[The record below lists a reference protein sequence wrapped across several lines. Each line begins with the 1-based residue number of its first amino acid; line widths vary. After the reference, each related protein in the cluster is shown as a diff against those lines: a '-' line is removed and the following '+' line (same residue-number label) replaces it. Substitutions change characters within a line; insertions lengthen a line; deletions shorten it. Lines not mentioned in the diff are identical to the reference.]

1 MPDGGVAG
9 PRSLRRLLRAVVA
22 IGTDLDLTATLQR
35 IVESATELADAQY
48 GALGV
53 LDPTGTFLSE
63 FLTVGID
70 PEHRAQIGDLP
81 KGHGILGLLIREPR
95 AIRLPDLREHPD
107 SFGFPPN
114 HPPMRSFLGVPVT
127 VRGEIFGNLY
137 LTDKR
142 SEDAFSD
149 IDEELVVALAV
160 AAGVAIENARL
171 HARVR
176 DLALL
181 EDRERIAMD
190 LHDTVIQQLFAVGL
204 SLQATLRLLD
214 AETGRRVQLAIDD
227 LDTTIK
233 RIRSTIFALDAPVQ
247 LAGSDSVRRRVIAL
261 VSEMTPTL
269 GLEPRTFFDGPIDSL
284 TDEHIAEEMLP
295 VLREALSNVARH
307 AQATEARGAAHR
319 DRRPAHAASGGQR
332 PGTIRRSGRRDA
344 GCETCRPEPNTS
356 AAPSPSPLARR
367 RDRASSGRCHSHSA
381 PCYLSCPWSRC
392 RTAYTAASVRLVMP
406 SFDSTDVT

>member
-1 MPDGGVAG
+1 MPNGGVAG

-70 PEHRAQIGDLP
+70 PEQRAQIGDLP

-214 AETGRRVQLAIDD
+214 AETGKRVQLAVDD

-247 LAGSDSVRRRVIAL
+247 LAGGESLRRRVIAL

-269 GLEPRTFFDGPIDSL
+269 RVEPRTFFDGPIDSL
-284 TDEHIAEEMLP
+284 TEEHLAEELLP

-307 AQATEARGAAHR
+307 AQATEV
-319 DRRPAHAASGGQR
+319 
-332 PGTIRRSGRRDA
+332 
-344 GCETCRPEPNTS
+344 E
-356 AAPSPSPLARR
+356 
-367 RDRASSGRCHSHSA
+367 
-381 PCYLSCPWSRC
+381 
-392 RTAYTAASVRLVMP
+392 VRLTAVNGLLTLRVEDNGVGP
-406 SFDSTDVT
+406 SDTPGDGRGLRNMQARAEHLGGTFTLTARTPKGSRLEWCVPLT

>member
-35 IVESATELADAQY
+35 IVESATELADARY

-70 PEHRAQIGDLP
+70 AEQRAKIGDLP

-114 HPPMRSFLGVPVT
+114 HPPMRSFLGVPVM
-127 VRGEIFGNLY
+127 VHGEVFGNLY

-142 SEDAFSD
+142 SDDAFSD
-149 IDEELVVALAV
+149 IDEELVVALAA
-160 AAGVAIENARL
+160 AAGVAIDNARL

-176 DLALL
+176 DLVLL

-214 AETGRRVQLAIDD
+214 PEIAKRVQLAVDD

-233 RIRSTIFALDAPVQ
+233 RIRSTIFALDAPLQ
-247 LAGSDSVRRRVIAL
+247 ISGNESLRRRVVAL
-261 VSEMTPTL
+261 ISEMSPTL
-269 GLEPRTFFDGPIDSL
+269 RVEPRTFFDGAIDSL
-284 TDEHIAEEMLP
+284 TDERIAEELLT

-307 AQATEARGAAHR
+307 AGASQVEVHVIARDGQLTLCVEDNGVGPPGGPTDGRGLRNMEARADHL
-319 DRRPAHAASGGQR
+319 D
-332 PGTIRRSGRRDA
+332 GTFTLSPR
-344 GCETCRPEPNTS
+344 
-356 AAPSPSPLARR
+356 APSGSRLEWSVPL
-367 RDRASSGRCHSHSA
+367 
-381 PCYLSCPWSRC
+381 P
-392 RTAYTAASVRLVMP
+392 
-406 SFDSTDVT
+406 

>member
-1 MPDGGVAG
+1 
-9 PRSLRRLLRAVVA
+9 VA
-22 IGTDLDLTATLQR
+22 IGTDLDLTATLKR
-35 IVESATELADAQY
+35 IVEAATELADAHY

-53 LDPTGTFLSE
+53 LDPTRTFLAE

-70 PEHRAQIGDLP
+70 DESRAEIGDLP
-81 KGHGILGLLIREPR
+81 KGHGILGLLIREPH

-107 SFGFPPN
+107 SFGFPLH
-114 HPPMRSFLGVPVT
+114 HPPMRSFLGVPVM
-127 VRGEIFGNLY
+127 VRGEVFGNLY

-142 SEDAFSD
+142 SDDAFSD
-149 IDEELVVALAV
+149 IDEELVVALAS
-160 AAGVAIENARL
+160 AAGVAIDNARL

-214 AETGRRVQLAIDD
+214 PEVARRVQLAVDD

-247 LAGSDSVRRRVIAL
+247 LAGAESLRRRVVTLISGL
-261 VSEMTPTL
+261 TPTL
-269 GLEPRTFFDGPIDSL
+269 RVEPRMFFDGAVDAL
-284 TDEHIAEEMLP
+284 TDEHIAEELLA

-307 AQATEARGAAHR
+307 AEASEVDVHLVAAGGRLTLCVEDNGIGPPDALGEGRGLRNMTARAEHL
-319 DRRPAHAASGGQR
+319 A
-332 PGTIRRSGRRDA
+332 GTFTLTPR
-344 GCETCRPEPNTS
+344 
-356 AAPSPSPLARR
+356 APTGTRLEWSVPL
-367 RDRASSGRCHSHSA
+367 
-381 PCYLSCPWSRC
+381 
-392 RTAYTAASVRLVMP
+392 T
-406 SFDSTDVT
+406 

>member
-1 MPDGGVAG
+1 
-9 PRSLRRLLRAVVA
+9 LRKLFRAVVA
-22 IGTDLDLTATLQR
+22 IGTDLDLTATLKR
-35 IVESATELADAQY
+35 IVDAATELADARY

-53 LDPTGTFLSE
+53 LDPTRTFLAE

-70 PEHRAQIGDLP
+70 DESRAEIGDLP
-81 KGHGILGLLIREPR
+81 KGHGILGLLIREPH

-127 VRGEIFGNLY
+127 VRGEVFGNLY

-142 SEDAFSD
+142 SDDAFSD
-149 IDEELVVALAV
+149 IDEELVVALAS
-160 AAGVAIENARL
+160 AAGVAIDNARL

-214 AETGRRVQLAIDD
+214 PEVARRVQLAIDD

-247 LAGSDSVRRRVIAL
+247 LGGESLRRRVVTLISD
-261 VSEMTPTL
+261 VTPTL
-269 GLEPRTFFDGPIDSL
+269 RVEPRTFFDGAVDAL
-284 TDEHIAEEMLP
+284 TDEHIAEELLA

-307 AQATEARGAAHR
+307 AEASEVDVHLVAAGGRLTLCVEDNGIGPPDAPGAGRGLH
-319 DRRPAHAASGGQR
+319 
-332 PGTIRRSGRRDA
+332 
-344 GCETCRPEPNTS
+344 NM
-356 AAPSPSPLARR
+356 LARAEHLGGTFTLTPR
-367 RDRASSGRCHSHSA
+367 LPSGSR
-381 PCYLSCPWSRC
+381 LEWSVPL
-392 RTAYTAASVRLVMP
+392 T
-406 SFDSTDVT
+406 

>member
-1 MPDGGVAG
+1 MPDSGVAG
-9 PRSLRRLLRAVVA
+9 PRSLRKLFRAVVA
-22 IGTDLDLTATLQR
+22 IGTDLDLTATLKR
-35 IVESATELADAQY
+35 IVEAATELADAHY

-53 LDPTGTFLSE
+53 LDPTRTFLSE

-70 PEHRAQIGDLP
+70 DDARAEIGDLP
-81 KGHGILGLLIREPR
+81 KGHGILGLLIREPH

-114 HPPMRSFLGVPVT
+114 HPPMRSFLGVPVM
-127 VRGEIFGNLY
+127 VRGEVFGNLY

-149 IDEELVVALAV
+149 IDEELVVALAS
-160 AAGVAIENARL
+160 AAGVAIDNARL

-214 AETGRRVQLAIDD
+214 PEIARRVQLAVDD

-247 LAGSDSVRRRVIAL
+247 LAGAESLRRRVVTLI
-261 VSEMTPTL
+261 SEVTATL
-269 GLEPRTFFDGPIDSL
+269 RVEPRTFFDGPVDAL
-284 TDEHIAEEMLP
+284 TDEHIAEELLT

-307 AQATEARGAAHR
+307 AEASEVDVHLI
-319 DRRPAHAASGGQR
+319 ASGGKLTLCVEDNGVGPPDAPR
-332 PGTIRRSGRRDA
+332 AGRGLHNMKARAEHLGGTF
-344 GCETCRPEPNTS
+344 TL
-356 AAPSPSPLARR
+356 AARLPRGSRLEWSVPL
-367 RDRASSGRCHSHSA
+367 
-381 PCYLSCPWSRC
+381 
-392 RTAYTAASVRLVMP
+392 T
-406 SFDSTDVT
+406 

>member
-1 MPDGGVAG
+1 VPDGGVAG
-9 PRSLRRLLRAVVA
+9 PRSLRRLFRAVVA
-22 IGTDLDLTATLQR
+22 IGSDLDLTATLQR
-35 IVESATELADAQY
+35 IVESATELADAHY

-53 LDPTGTFLSE
+53 LDPTQTYLAE

-70 PEHRAQIGDLP
+70 PAHRAEIGDLP
-81 KGHGILGLLIREPR
+81 KGQGLLGLLIREPR

-114 HPPMRSFLGVPVT
+114 HPPMRSFLGVPVM
-127 VRGEIFGNLY
+127 VRGEVFGNLY

-149 IDEELVVALAV
+149 IDEELVVALAS
-160 AAGVAIENARL
+160 AAGVAIDNARL

-214 AETGRRVQLAIDD
+214 SETAKRVQLAVDD

-247 LAGSDSVRRRVIAL
+247 ITGNESLRRRVVTLIT
-261 VSEMTPTL
+261 EMTPTL
-269 GLEPRTFFDGPIDSL
+269 KVDARTFFDGAIDSL
-284 TDEHIAEEMLP
+284 TEEHTAEELLT

-307 AQATEARGAAHR
+307 ANATAVEIHVVANDGRLTLLVEDNGVGPPDTPTDGRGLGNMQTRAEHL
-319 DRRPAHAASGGQR
+319 GG
-332 PGTIRRSGRRDA
+332 TF
-344 GCETCRPEPNTS
+344 TLTS
-356 AAPSPSPLARR
+356 RVPTGSRLEWTVPL
-367 RDRASSGRCHSHSA
+367 S
-381 PCYLSCPWSRC
+381 
-392 RTAYTAASVRLVMP
+392 
-406 SFDSTDVT
+406 

>member
-1 MPDGGVAG
+1 VPDGGVAG
-9 PRSLRRLLRAVVA
+9 PRSLRRLFRAVVA

-70 PEHRAQIGDLP
+70 AEQRGQIGDLP
-81 KGHGILGLLIREPR
+81 KGHGILGLLIREPK

-127 VRGEIFGNLY
+127 VHGEIFGNLY

-149 IDEELVVALAV
+149 IDEELVVALAA
-160 AAGVAIENARL
+160 AAGVAIDNARL

-214 AETGRRVQLAIDD
+214 AETARRVQLAIED

-247 LAGSDSVRRRVIAL
+247 LAGGDSVRRRVIGL
-261 VSEMTPTL
+261 VSEMTPAL
-269 GLEPRTFFDGPIDSL
+269 RLEPRTFFDGPIDSL
-284 TDEHIAEEMLP
+284 TDEHITEELLP

-307 AQATEARGAAHR
+307 AQATEA
-319 DRRPAHAASGGQR
+319 
-332 PGTIRRSGRRDA
+332 
-344 GCETCRPEPNTS
+344 E
-356 AAPSPSPLARR
+356 
-367 RDRASSGRCHSHSA
+367 
-381 PCYLSCPWSRC
+381 
-392 RTAYTAASVRLVMP
+392 VRLTAIDGRLTLRVEDNGLGP
-406 SFDSTDVT
+406 SDAPGEGRGLRNMQARAEHLGGTFTLTARTPKGSRLEWSVPLT

>member
-1 MPDGGVAG
+1 MAEGGVAG
-9 PRSLRRLLRAVVA
+9 PKSLRRLLRAVVA
-22 IGTDLDLTATLQR
+22 VGSDLDLTLTLQR

-53 LDPTGTFLSE
+53 LDPTRTFLSE

-70 PEHRAQIGDLP
+70 SATRAEIGDLP
-81 KGHGILGLLIREPR
+81 KGHGILGLLIREPH

-114 HPPMRSFLGVPVT
+114 HPPMRSFLGVPVM
-127 VRGEIFGNLY
+127 VRGEVFGNLY

-149 IDEELVVALAV
+149 IDEELVVALAS
-160 AAGVAIENARL
+160 AAGVAIDNARL
-171 HARVR
+171 HARVK
-176 DLALL
+176 DLVLL

-214 AETGRRVQLAIDD
+214 PEVARRVQLAVED

-247 LAGSDSVRRRVIAL
+247 VAGAESLRRRVVTLI
-261 VSEMTPTL
+261 SELTPTL
-269 GLEPRTFFDGPIDSL
+269 KVEPRTFFDGAVDSL
-284 TDEHIAEEMLP
+284 TDEHIAAEVLT

-307 AQATEARGAAHR
+307 AGASEVEVHL
-319 DRRPAHAASGGQR
+319 
-332 PGTIRRSGRRDA
+332 I
-344 GCETCRPEPNTS
+344 
-356 AAPSPSPLARR
+356 
-367 RDRASSGRCHSHSA
+367 ASSGQLTLRVEDNGVGPPDGPGEGRGLRNMQARVEHLAGTFALTPRSPTGSRLEWTV
-381 PCYLSCPWSRC
+381 PLS
-392 RTAYTAASVRLVMP
+392 
-406 SFDSTDVT
+406 